1 MAKWLTALVLIVTLG
16 GNALAGFSMH
26 PEEKG
31 CKMPGCCET
40 ARSPEHTPETYAA
53 RTCCA
58 LNCPQPAPTGTASAV
73 RLSPLAVV
81 PAHPAAVVLPPA
93 VTCPRPG
100 PGETRTHL
108 LSSKPT
114 YIRHLA
120 LLI

>member
-1 MAKWLTALVLIVTLG
+1 MAKWLTALVLIATLG

-26 PEEKG
+26 TEEKG
-31 CKMPGCCET
+31 CTMPGCCES
-40 ARSPEHTPETYAA
+40 ARSPEHTPETFAA

-58 LNCPQPAPTGTASAV
+58 LNCPQPAPTGAGVAV

-81 PAHPAAVVLPPA
+81 PAHPAAVVPPA
-93 VTCPRPG
+93 VMVSRPG
-100 PGETRTHL
+100 RGEARTHL
-108 LSSKPT
+108 PDSQPA